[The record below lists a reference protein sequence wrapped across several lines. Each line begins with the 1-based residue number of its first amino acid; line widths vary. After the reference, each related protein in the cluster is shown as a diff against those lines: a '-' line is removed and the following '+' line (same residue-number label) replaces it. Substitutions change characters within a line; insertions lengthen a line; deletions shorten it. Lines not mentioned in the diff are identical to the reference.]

1 MEERIDFIEDLLR
14 EAETAEA
21 ERRLEMDRLRADQ
34 LLTAIAVL
42 EQQMSEANEL
52 VDREIKLLED
62 YRSNEL
68 ARLDKKLSWLVFNLE
83 GFMRS
88 TDQKTIRLPH
98 GVLKLRKGRD
108 RAVVVALEE
117 FLEVGEHLGLVRT
130 VPQQQTPDIPAIL
143 NRIKTTGEI
152 PPGVEYLAAD
162 TRFSYTTRSEG
173 DDDERE

>member
-1 MEERIDFIEDLLR
+1 MERRVDFIEDLLR

-21 ERRLEMDRLRADQ
+21 ERRLEVDRLKADQ
-34 LLTAIAVL
+34 LLAAIAVL
-42 EQQMSEANEL
+42 EKQMSEANEL

-68 ARLDKKLSWLVFNLE
+68 ARLDKKLSWLAFNLE

-88 TDQKTIRLPH
+88 TGEKTIRLPR

-108 RAVVVALEE
+108 RAVVVALEK
-117 FLEVGEHLGLVRT
+117 FLEAGEQLGLVRT
-130 VPQQQTPDIPAIL
+130 VPPQMTPDIPAIL
-143 NRIKTTGEI
+143 NRIKMTGEI
-152 PPGVEYLAAD
+152 PPGVEFLAAD
-162 TRFSYTTRSEG
+162 TRFSYTTNGG